1 MRIRDWSSDVCSS
14 DLVESRHSLEGQ
26 RWGRVY
32 RLGDRLRVR
41 LVEATPMTGGLIL
54 ALDEAEGDAP
64 ARDAGSRAGSREG
77 GADRRPRGTARK
89 KAQGPASS
97 KKADESRTE
106 EHTSELQSLMRKS
119 HT

>member
-1 MRIRDWSSDVCSS
+1 MSTLPDDFYHH
-14 DLVESRHSLEGQ
+14 VEPRHSLGGQ

-41 LVEATPMTGGLIL
+41 LVEATPMTGCLIL

-97 KKADESRTE
+97 KKADESRAK
-106 EHTSELQSLMRKS
+106 SEGSTRPPGAKIGRA
-119 HT
+119 HV

>member
-1 MRIRDWSSDVCSS
+1 MSTLPDDFYHH
-14 DLVESRHSLEGQ
+14 VESRHSLAGQ

-54 ALDEAEGDAP
+54 ALDEAEGDAH
-64 ARDAGSRAGSREG
+64 ARDAGSRAGSSEG

-89 KAQGPASS
+89 KAQGPASP
-97 KKADESRTE
+97 KKADETRTKPE
-106 EHTSELQSLMRKS
+106 GTTTPPGARHRERRR
-119 HT
+119 